1 MVAKRGQAIG
11 SWQRAKFEVRGFLDR
26 SPLLF
31 RAQAALRGH
40 RRLAVSSS
48 SDIVIEGFP
57 RSGNTYAVAA
67 FRHAQGSAMHI
78 ARHLHAPAQVF
89 LALRYGV
96 PALVVVRRLPDPVLS
111 MVVRDPALSLT
122 QVLKAYARFHEDLL
136 PVREAIVLA
145 DFDEVISD
153 FGSVIHRVNERY
165 ATTFREYRHTDANE
179 AAVRGMV
186 EEMDREDTGAAEVD
200 ERSVARPSATRDA
213 LKASLRERYEARALA
228 PLRARAEAARRELF
242 S

>member
-1 MVAKRGQAIG
+1 M
-11 SWQRAKFEVRGFLDR
+11 RGFLDR

-67 FRHAQGSAMHI
+67 FRHAQGTPVRI
-78 ARHLHAPAQVF
+78 ARHLHAPAQVT
-89 LALRYGV
+89 LGLRYGV

-111 MVVRDPALSLT
+111 MVIRDPALSLA
-122 QVLKAYARFHEDLL
+122 QVLKAYARFHEELA
-136 PVREAIVLA
+136 PVREAVVVA
-145 DFDEVISD
+145 DFEEVISD
-153 FGSVIHRVNERY
+153 FGAVIHRLNERY
-165 ATTFREYRHTDANE
+165 GTTFREYRHSDANE
-179 AAVRGMV
+179 AAVRGIV

-213 LKASLRERYEARALA
+213 LKAELLEQYKAPALA
-228 PLRARAEAARRELF
+228 PLRARAEMARRELF
-242 S
+242 A